1 MHSMIFGNLFA
12 IKTHPFGLLRWK
24 YVKNFELIYIN
35 LSERNTIYQKKLMT
49 YEAKKSDY
57 KLK

>member
-1 MHSMIFGNLFA
+1 MIFGNLFA
-12 IKTHPFGLLRWK
+12 IKTQK

-35 LSERNTIYQKKLMT
+35 LSESNTIYQKKLMT